1 MKVFLIIV
9 WVFLALMC
17 SLLGYSLTFAPLTA
31 YRVLVTMVGIAW
43 WLFVSY
49 LIYKFDD

>member
-1 MKVFLIIV
+1 MKIFLIIV

-17 SLLGYSLTFAPLTA
+17 PLLCYGLTLAPITA
-31 YRVLVTMVGIAW
+31 YRVLATMNAIAYW
-43 WLFVSY
+43 GLVSY